1 MGKVIEYYDHQLSTA
16 ILSPFRIRKLLVEES
31 MLEEQV
37 EEEGDEEP
45 NIFQNLNQFFL
56 NIFKS
61 KDGRFLECA
70 CILLFN
76 LIS

>member
-1 MGKVIEYYDHQLSTA
+1 MDKVIEYYDHQLSTA

-31 MLEEQV
+31 ALEEV
-37 EEEGDEEP
+37 EDGGDDEP

-61 KDGRFLECA
+61 KDGRFL
-70 CILLFN
+70 
-76 LIS
+76 